1 MKKSILKYSRSDWM
15 KLSRKAEAIT
25 SSVTLE
31 ITAKAKK
38 MKSEGI
44 DVISFGAGEPD
55 FDTPDYIKDAAI
67 EAIKKGFT
75 KYTPA
80 SGITELK
87 KSICN
92 KLERENGLTY
102 NPSQIL
108 VSNGAKHSLNNALI
122 AILNPG
128 DEVIVPVPY
137 WVSYPE
143 LIKLADGVPVYV
155 NTSEEDGFQFTK
167 EKLLS
172 AITPKTKA
180 IIINSPNNPTGAIY
194 TNQNLKMVAEIAI
207 EKDILIISDEIYE
220 KLVYDGEKHVSIASF
235 SEEVKKRTI
244 VVNGMSKAYAMTGW
258 RIGYAAAD
266 ERIIKAM
273 SNVQSHATSN
283 PNSIAQYASTA
294 ALQGG
299 QDTIEKMRVEFE
311 NRRNYM
317 VDRINSIP
325 NISCRKPQGA
335 FYVMMNIS
343 KIKGKTIGGKLIKD
357 SVSFCSALLEGANVS
372 LIPGSAFGADD
383 FVRMSYATSHENIFE
398 GLNRIEKFLG
408 E

>member
-1 MKKSILKYSRSDWM
+1 M

-299 QDTIEKMRVEFE
+299 QDTIEKMS
-311 NRRNYM
+311 
-317 VDRINSIP
+317 RI
-325 NISCRKPQGA
+325 
-335 FYVMMNIS
+335 
-343 KIKGKTIGGKLIKD
+343 
-357 SVSFCSALLEGANVS
+357 
-372 LIPGSAFGADD
+372 
-383 FVRMSYATSHENIFE
+383 
-398 GLNRIEKFLG
+398 
-408 E
+408 

>member
-1 MKKSILKYSRSDWM
+1 M

-80 SGITELK
+80 SGTTELK

-92 KLERENGLTY
+92 KLETENGLTY

-155 NTSEEDGFQFTK
+155 DTLEEDRFQFTK

-194 TNQNLKMVAEIAI
+194 SNENLKMIAEIAV

-299 QDTIEKMRVEFE
+299 QDTIEKMRAEFE
-311 NRRNYM
+311 NRRDYM

-325 NISCRKPQGA
+325 NISCKKPQGA

-383 FVRMSYATSHENIFE
+383 FVRMSYATSHENICE

>member
-1 MKKSILKYSRSDWM
+1 M